1 MTIEQKR
8 KAEKL
13 LKLLDFDNCIELFD
27 KLPAG
32 HPMIDLIFARMEE
45 IDAVRFD
52 NWL

>member
-1 MTIEQKR
+1 MTNEQRK
-8 KAEKL
+8 KAEEL
-13 LKLLDFDNCIELFD
+13 LKLLNFDNCIELFE

-32 HPMIDLIFARMEE
+32 HPMIDLVFARMEE